1 MNGSLSTGVSALK
14 SFTKGI
20 ETIGNNI
27 ANVNSTAFKRS
38 RVEYAQNFV
47 DTLERSSAAP
57 GDGEPNTS
65 SRLQVGGGVQIDAIS
80 TNFTQGSLVT
90 TGLDTDLAIDGRG
103 FFQLREVDSTGQPI
117 GVDMFT
123 RAGNFRID
131 ETGFIVNPDGF
142 RLVGTNDLDINV
154 AFTTTN
160 GVSLEAV
167 RFDTTGNVKLLL
179 SDGTVDSSRGTVK
192 LQDFRDPQALIQEGK
207 GIFTNNINDS
217 AGRLTTSVTAGTDG
231 LGLIR
236 SNTLELSNVDLTEE
250 FSNMITTQRS
260 FQAGARIITTTDQL
274 LSEAVNLKR

>member
-167 RFDTTGNVKLLL
+167 HFDTTGNVKLLL

>member
-90 TGLDTDLAIDGRG
+90 TGLATDLAIDGRG
-103 FFQLREVDSTGQPI
+103 FFQLREVDTTGQPI
-117 GVDMFT
+117 GTEMFT
-123 RAGNFRID
+123 RAGNFKID

-154 AFTTTN
+154 AFATTN

-167 RFDTTGNVKLLL
+167 RFDTTGGVNLLL
-179 SDGTVDSSRGTVK
+179 SDGTVDTSRGTVK

-207 GIFTNNINDS
+207 GIFTNNVNDS

>member
-1 MNGSLSTGVSALK
+1 MNGALSTGVSALK

-65 SRLQVGGGVQIDAIS
+65 SRLQIGGGTQIDAIS
-80 TNFTQGSLVT
+80 TNFAQGSLVS
-90 TGLDTDLAIDGRG
+90 TGVSTDLAIDGRG
-103 FFQLREVDSTGQPI
+103 FFHLREVDDAGALI
-117 GVDMFT
+117 GTDMFT
-123 RAGNFRID
+123 RAGNFKMD
-131 ETGFIVNPDGF
+131 EQGFLVNPDGF
-142 RLVGTNDLDINV
+142 RLIGTDDTFID
-154 AFTTTN
+154 
-160 GVSLEAV
+160 VSYTPTGTETLEAIQIDV
-167 RFDTTGNVKLLL
+167 NGQVTQIL
-179 SDGTVDSSRGTVK
+179 SDGTSVAKSVVR
-192 LQDFRDPQALIQEGK
+192 LQDFRDPQGLIQKGK
-207 GIFTNNINDS
+207 AIFTNNINDS
-217 AGRLTTSVTAGTDG
+217 AGLITTAQVPGEGG
-231 LGLIR
+231 LGLVR

-250 FSNMITTQRS
+250 FSQMITTQRS